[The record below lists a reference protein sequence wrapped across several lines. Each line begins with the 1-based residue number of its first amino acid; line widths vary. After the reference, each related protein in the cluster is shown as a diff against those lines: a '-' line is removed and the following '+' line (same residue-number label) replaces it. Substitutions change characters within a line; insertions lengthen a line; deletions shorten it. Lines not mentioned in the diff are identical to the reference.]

1 MAGKKY
7 FALMVLASFLCLTFL
22 VHFRVLKISFLSDDF
37 GYVLLARDT
46 SVADSINLITKEQ
59 KLGSGTGLYR
69 PAVDMAFV
77 FAYRLFKENPV
88 GYHAA
93 SLVFHAL
100 IAWLFYLLI
109 SKMSHSKKLAFLAG
123 AFFIVY
129 PINIESV
136 AWLSNWTTLIS
147 SLFIMLAL
155 YLYWEYRARNKVYL
169 FFMAL
174 LAALLSLLA
183 KETAIIMPLVFIALD
198 LVRSKLY
205 KQPIKKVI
213 KYWLGY
219 AASLLLV
226 GLFFAWR
233 FVMLKGRGG
242 YRTSDG
248 ESIYGGLTHEEFT
261 GWLTSIKLFLFNYLN
276 NVVFRYQNR
285 LVLIYWAVFAVVI
298 ILAIIY
304 ILNKRKSVGYGWP
317 LFGLGW
323 MYIFT
328 LPVINLING
337 IHKDLSGSRYLYLP
351 SLGFCLILA
360 ALVMS
365 FANRPGKMML
375 YAKGLVIGLFI
386 AGFSFLSYKNEVP
399 WLEAS
404 AQVRAV
410 GDKVLAVVADPPK
423 KSEFYFKNLPD
434 NWAGAYS
441 LRNGIENYLLLLYGR
456 PLKYLTAKRVEEFPA
471 PKSGK
476 TTYFIE

>member
-1 MAGKKY
+1 MTGKRY
-7 FALMVLASFLCLTFL
+7 FSVIVLASFLCLTFL
-22 VHFRVLKISFLSDDF
+22 VHFRVLKVYFLSDDF

-46 SVADSINLITKEQ
+46 SVTKSFNLITKEQ
-59 KLGSGTGLYR
+59 KLGSGSGLYR

-77 FAYRLFKENPV
+77 FAYRVFKENPA
-88 GYHAA
+88 GYHAT

-109 SKMSHSKKLAFLAG
+109 SRISRHQTLGFLAG
-123 AFFIVY
+123 ALFIVY
-129 PINIESV
+129 PMNLESI

-155 YLYWEYRARNKVYL
+155 YLYWEYRTRKKIYL
-169 FFMAL
+169 FFIVL
-174 LAALLSLLA
+174 LAMLLSLLA
-183 KETAIIMPLVFIALD
+183 KETAIIMPFVLIVLD
-198 LVRSKLY
+198 LVRVKLNGQTA
-205 KQPIKKVI
+205 KRVI
-213 KYWLGY
+213 KNWLSY
-219 AASLLLV
+219 ATSIVLV

-261 GWLTSIKLFLFNYLN
+261 GWLTSLKLFLFNYLN
-276 NVVFRYQNR
+276 NVVFRYHKR
-285 LVLIYWAVFAVVI
+285 LALIYWAVFAVVI
-298 ILAIIY
+298 TLAILY
-304 ILNKRKSVGYGWP
+304 VLNKRKGIGYGWP

-323 MYIFT
+323 IYIFA

-360 ALVMS
+360 ALILGFV
-365 FANRPGKMML
+365 NRPEKIMI
-375 YAKGLVIGLFI
+375 YTKGLLIGLFI
-386 AGFSFLSYKNEVP
+386 AGFSFLSYKNQVP

-410 GDKVLAVVADPPK
+410 GDKVLASVKDPPK

-441 LRNGIENYLLLLYGR
+441 LRNGIENYLLLLYDKSPR
-456 PLKYLTAKRVEEFPA
+456 YLTAKRVEEFPVQ
-471 PKSGK
+471 KSGK
-476 TTYFIE
+476 SMYFFE